1 MSSDNNGQALSKSAT
16 KSVGANY
23 DEEFN
28 ESILEVEEIYVYTL
42 SFLQSLTL
50 KEYVKNKLNDLLK
63 KKRK

>member
-1 MSSDNNGQALSKSAT
+1 ME
-16 KSVGANY
+16 SVGANF